1 MAGDIALTIDDGIAT
16 LRLRNPERRNA
27 ISAAMWQSIGSFAQS
42 AVSRDDILVVIIRG
56 DGDLAFS
63 AGADIVGFNEDRSG
77 TGNAKAYD
85 DLVEDTCRAIEAM
98 PQPTLAL
105 INGPC
110 MGAGASLAASCD
122 LRIAAQ
128 SAFFAV
134 PAGRLGLGYDPRGIK
149 RMLRVFG
156 PLTAQILYTAQRI
169 LAPRLY
175 DVGCVHVI
183 AEDNDVEGAATSL
196 ARTIADNAPLT
207 LKAVKS
213 SIRALI
219 ANDPMLLAEAEK
231 LSTQADASNDYAEG
245 RAAFAEK
252 RAPRFTGT

>member
-1 MAGDIALTIDDGIAT
+1 MAGDIAITVEDNIAT
-16 LRLRNPERRNA
+16 LRVRNPERRNA
-27 ISAAMWQSIGSFAQS
+27 VSAAMWQAIADFAHAATS
-42 AVSRDDILVVIIRG
+42 RHDVRAVIVRG

-63 AGADIVGFNEDRSG
+63 AGADIVGFNQSRSG
-77 TGNAKAYD
+77 AANAKGYD
-85 DLVEDTCRAIEAM
+85 DLVEETCRAIEAM
-98 PQPTLAL
+98 PQPTIAM
-105 INGPC
+105 IKGAC

-128 SAFFAV
+128 GAFFAV

-169 LAPRLY
+169 PAPRLY
-175 DVGCVHVI
+175 DVGGVHAL
-183 AEDNDVEGAATSL
+183 AENDEVEALAGTF

-207 LKAVKS
+207 LKAIKA
-213 SIRALI
+213 SIRAWI
-219 ANDPMLLAEAEK
+219 SNDPLLMNEAER
-231 LSTQADASNDYAEG
+231 LYAQADASNDYAEG

-252 RAPRFTGT
+252 RPPRFTGT

>member
-1 MAGDIALTIDDGIAT
+1 MAGDIAITVEDNIAT
-16 LRLRNPERRNA
+16 LRVRNPERRNA
-27 ISAAMWQSIGSFAQS
+27 ISATMWQSIAAFAQS
-42 AVSRDDILVVIIRG
+42 APSRRDIRVVIIRG

-63 AGADIVGFNEDRSG
+63 AGADIIGFNEARSG
-77 TGNAKAYD
+77 TANAKGYD

-98 PQPTLAL
+98 PQPA
-105 INGPC
+105 IAMIKGAC

-122 LRIAAQ
+122 LRVASQ
-128 SAFFAV
+128 NAFFAV

-169 LAPRLY
+169 PAPRFH
-175 DVGCVHVI
+175 DVGGVHAI
-183 AEDNDVEGAATSL
+183 AEDNDVEALATSL

-207 LKAVKS
+207 LKAVKA
-213 SIRALI
+213 SIRALN
-219 ANDPMLLAEAEK
+219 ANDPALLAEAER
-231 LSTQADASNDYAEG
+231 LSAQADASNDYAEG

-252 RAPRFTGT
+252 RTPRFTGS

>member
-1 MAGDIALTIDDGIAT
+1 MAGDIAITVDDGIAT
-16 LRLRNPERRNA
+16 LQVRNPQRRNA
-27 ISAAMWQSIGSFAQS
+27 ISAAMWQSIAAFAQS
-42 AVSRDDILVVIIRG
+42 ATSRGEVRVVIIRG

-63 AGADIVGFNEDRSG
+63 AGADITGFNEARSG
-77 TGNAKAYD
+77 TANAKGYD
-85 DLVEDTCRAIEAM
+85 DLVEDACRAIKAM
-98 PQPTLAL
+98 PQPA
-105 INGPC
+105 IAMIKGAC

-128 SAFFAV
+128 GAFFAV

-169 LAPRLY
+169 PAPRLY

-245 RAAFAEK
+245 SAAFAEK
-252 RAPRFTGT
+252 RAPRFTGR

>member
-1 MAGDIALTIDDGIAT
+1 MPGDIAVTVEDNIAT
-16 LRLRNPERRNA
+16 LLVRNPERRNA
-27 ISAAMWQSIGSFAQS
+27 ISAAMWQSLAAFAQS
-42 AVSRDDILVVIIRG
+42 AASRGDIRAVIIRG

-63 AGADIVGFNEDRSG
+63 AGADIVGFNEARSG
-77 TGNAKAYD
+77 ASNAKGYD

-98 PQPTLAL
+98 PQPA
-105 INGPC
+105 IAMIKGAC

-122 LRIAAQ
+122 LRIASQ
-128 SAFFAV
+128 NAFFAV

-169 LAPRLY
+169 PAPRLH
-175 DVGCVHVI
+175 DVGGIHAI
-183 AEDNDVEGAATSL
+183 AEDNDVEALAMSF

-207 LKAVKS
+207 LKAVKA
-213 SIRALI
+213 SIRALN
-219 ANDPMLLAEAEK
+219 ANDPTLLDEAER
-231 LSTQADASNDYAEG
+231 LSAQADASNDYAEG

-252 RAPRFTGT
+252 RTPRFTGS